1 MYCVC
6 ALIFHRDAIKNARY
20 KLTGRISRG
29 MAATLASVTA
39 DDLAAAASEV
49 DGGTGAWAALSDRDG
64 VRALIKTMVSVHS
77 RESWTIYNKRSTR
90 MVVISFIIQMGQP
103 LFWLTISPADI
114 HSPIVMMMAGVRLDV
129 TSRLKADYAD
139 KLRLVAADPVAS
151 ALFFHATIDAVVSC
165 LLRFGATD
173 GDGGVL
179 GKVKGYVGITRGA
192 TSTDS
197 PLPPARVGFRLQRL
211 CQFS

>member
-1 MYCVC
+1 
-6 ALIFHRDAIKNARY
+6 
-20 KLTGRISRG
+20 
-29 MAATLASVTA
+29 
-39 DDLAAAASEV
+39 
-49 DGGTGAWAALSDRDG
+49 
-64 VRALIKTMVSVHS
+64 
-77 RESWTIYNKRSTR
+77 
-90 MVVISFIIQMGQP
+90 
-103 LFWLTISPADI
+103 
-114 HSPIVMMMAGVRLDV
+114 MMMAGVRLDV